1 MIARELLLDLEKE
14 AAVDLFHD
22 LIDTGKQSGEQ
33 FDRPFLKSFC
43 HDGMVRVGNRLCG
56 DFPRVIP
63 LKAFLIQKDPHQLSD
78 CNGRMGI
85 IHLEG
90 CLLIELPDIGMRSLI
105 VIDRILHRRGN
116 EEILLLQT
124 QLLACIVVIVR
135 IQDLDDISCQV
146 LLLDSLLVITL
157 VK

>member
-1 MIARELLLDLEKE
+1 
-14 AAVDLFHD
+14 
-22 LIDTGKQSGEQ
+22 
-33 FDRPFLKSFC
+33 
-43 HDGMVRVGNRLCG
+43 
-56 DFPRVIP
+56 
-63 LKAFLIQKDPHQLSD
+63 
-78 CNGRMGI
+78 MGI

-105 VIDRILHRRGN
+105 VIDRILHRRGD

-135 IQDLDDISCQV
+135 IQDLDDVSCQV